1 MELDVDTCV
10 EDITDVALVLEKKVP
25 SDRRSFSGSMSFAIC
40 GRILTR
46 SFLRKRS
53 DVCNAEMD
61 SSRLERT
68 YTLFDLLCVGIGL
81 NQID

>member
-1 MELDVDTCV
+1 MLRAFVLHANVFVDLAIIRRET
-10 EDITDVALVLEKKVP
+10 LP
-25 SDRRSFSGSMSFAIC
+25 SDRRSFSGNMSLSIC

-68 YTLFDLLCVGIGL
+68 YTLFDLLCVGIGV
-81 NQID
+81 I